1 MQNWW
6 QLFAESENNF
16 DFLIHCRFVCSFVKQ
31 CTVSNP
37 NHPNRQHET
46 ASVNWNEKFLVY
58 CRFVLLKCD
67 ATSES
72 QRSLA
77 GALTTQTINETLLF
91 YAEFNAFFA
100 FSFFAEQCCD
110 CNNDD
115 SCCLNLTPNCA
126 IVYCE
131 SSRQQNERREQG
143 VTKEGSCAKS
153 QCAVYVIYDLANFT
167 RTGEQLRSF
176 LAILT

>member
-1 MQNWW
+1 VQNWW

-16 DFLIHCRFVCSFVKQ
+16 DFLIDSRFVCSFVKQ
-31 CTVSNP
+31 RTVSDP

-46 ASVNWNEKFLVY
+46 ASVNWNKKFLVD
-58 CRFVLLKCD
+58 CRFVLLQRD
-67 ATSES
+67 ATSKR
-72 QRSLA
+72 QRSLT

-91 YAEFNAFFA
+91 YAEFYTFLA
-100 FSFFAEQCCD
+100 FSLFAKKRGDCD
-110 CNNDD
+110 YNDG
-115 SCCLNLTPNCA
+115 CCLNLTPNCA

-167 RTGEQLRSF
+167 QTGEQLRSF
-176 LAILT
+176 LEILT